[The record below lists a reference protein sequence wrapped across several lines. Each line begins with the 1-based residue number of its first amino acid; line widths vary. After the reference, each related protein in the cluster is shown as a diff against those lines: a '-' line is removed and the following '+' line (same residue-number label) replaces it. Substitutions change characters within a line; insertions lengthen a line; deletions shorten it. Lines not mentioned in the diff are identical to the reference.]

1 MEENAALLLLEG
13 VENAQRYA
21 AQKCKEFS
29 EGSQKDRR
37 KHKRSEASD
46 DQISKRQRKK

>member
-1 MEENAALLLLEG
+1 MEESAALLLLEA
-13 VENAQRYA
+13 VESAQRYA

-46 DQISKRQRKK
+46 DQTTKRQRKK